1 MSLMFG
7 IDFSALLPE
16 NFGTLLFNAAW
27 RILLIAIIAFVAV
40 RLLRSLVRASIRR
53 IQGMDEVDGS

>member
-1 MSLMFG
+1 MFG

-53 IQGMDEVDGS
+53 IQG